1 MNAVRRRVAI
11 VASGVVLSAGIGAG
25 TGIWAYDMSL
35 GTPAAPAAVATIAQ
49 TATPAATTRSLA
61 TTAQPARLTAGQI
74 YAAEAAGVVEIE
86 VSSRASGAVG
96 PQGQGGAATEAQGSG
111 FVIDGQGD
119 IVTNDHVVEGATAI
133 SVIFNDGTRATAKL
147 VGADASSDLAVIK
160 VNGGPHVTP
169 LQLADSG
176 NVRVG
181 DPVVAISS
189 PFGLEN
195 TATAG
200 IVSALNRT
208 IQSINGYTIAGVIQT
223 DASINHGSSGS
234 PLLDDQG
241 HVIGVNSQ
249 IEGGQ
254 VDGNVG
260 VGFAI
265 PSTTVTKVVDQLI
278 AGTTVAHPYL
288 GVQLTTALAVGGSA
302 APGATVAAVT
312 AGSPAAKAGLA
323 AGDLITAVNG
333 TAAPS
338 ADQVTA
344 AIAALQP
351 GQTVTLKVTRGGS
364 SRTVSATLGQRPG
377 G

>member
-49 TATPAATTRSLA
+49 TATPATTRSLA
-61 TTAQPARLTAGQI
+61 ATAESAGLTAGQI
-74 YAAEAAGVVEIE
+74 YAASAAAVVEIQ
-86 VSSRASGAVG
+86 VSSRSSAAAG
-96 PQGQGGAATEAQGSG
+96 PQGQGGTTEAQGSG
-111 FVIDGQGD
+111 FVIDDQGH
-119 IVTNDHVVEGATAI
+119 IVTNDHVVQGATAI

-160 VNGGPHVTP
+160 VDGRSGLTP
-169 LQLADSG
+169 LQLADS
-176 NVRVG
+176 NDVRVG

-195 TATAG
+195 TTTAG
-200 IVSALNRT
+200 IVSALDRT

-249 IEGGQ
+249 IEGGE

-265 PSTTVTKVVDQLI
+265 PSATVEKVVGQLI
-278 AGTTVAHPYL
+278 AGNTVAHPYL
-288 GVQLTTALAVGGSA
+288 GVQLTTVAAIGGNAV
-302 APGATVAAVT
+302 PGATVAAVT

-333 TAAPS
+333 TAAGS

-344 AIAALQP
+344 AIGALQP
-351 GQTVTLKVTRGGS
+351 GQTVTLQVTRNGS
-364 SRTVSATLGQRPG
+364 ARTVTATLGRRPG
-377 G
+377 

>member
-1 MNAVRRRVAI
+1 MNAVHRRVAI

-25 TGIWAYDMSL
+25 TGIWAYDASL
-35 GTPAAPAAVATIAQ
+35 GTPAAPAAATTIAA
-49 TATPAATTRSLA
+49 TATPAMNRSLA
-61 TTAQPARLTAGQI
+61 AAAESAGLTAGQI
-74 YAAEAAGVVEIE
+74 YAAEAAGVVEIQ
-86 VSSRASGAVG
+86 VTSRSSGAAG
-96 PQGQGGAATEAQGSG
+96 PQGQGGTTEAQGSG
-111 FVIDGQGD
+111 FVIDDQGH
-119 IVTNDHVVEGATAI
+119 IVTNDHVVDGATAI

-160 VNGGPHVTP
+160 VDGGPKVTP
-169 LQLADSG
+169 LQFADSG
-176 NVRVG
+176 DVHVG

-195 TATAG
+195 TTTAG

-234 PLLDDQG
+234 PLLDGQG

-249 IEGGQ
+249 IEGGE

-265 PSTTVTKVVDQLI
+265 PSTTVKKVVDQLI
-278 AGTTVAHPYL
+278 AGETVAHPFL
-288 GVQLTTALAVGGSA
+288 GVQLTTVSAIGGKAV
-302 APGATVAAVT
+302 PGATVAAVT

-323 AGDLITAVNG
+323 EGDVITAVNG
-333 TAAPS
+333 TATGS
-338 ADQVTA
+338 ADEVTA
-344 AIAALQP
+344 AIAPLQP
-351 GQTVTLKVTRGGS
+351 GQTVTLQVTRGGS
-364 SRTVSATLGQRPG
+364 SRTVSVTLAERPG

>member
-1 MNAVRRRVAI
+1 MNAVRRRAAI
-11 VASGVVLSAGIGAG
+11 VASGVVLTAGIGAG
-25 TGIWAYDMSL
+25 TGIWAYDTSL
-35 GTPAAPAAVATIAQ
+35 GTPAAPAAVATTAQ
-49 TATPAATTRSLA
+49 TATPAATNRSLA
-61 TTAQPARLTAGQI
+61 ATAEPPGLTAGQI

-86 VSSRASGAVG
+86 VSSRAAGAVG
-96 PQGQGGAATEAQGSG
+96 PQGQGGTTEAQGSG
-111 FVIDGQGD
+111 FVIDHQGH

-147 VGADASSDLAVIK
+147 VGADPSSDLAVIK
-160 VNGGPHVTP
+160 VNGGPAVTP
-169 LQLADSG
+169 LQFADSG

-234 PLLDDQG
+234 PLLDRQG

-265 PSTTVTKVVDQLI
+265 PSTTVRKVVDQLI

-288 GVQLTTALAVGGSA
+288 GVQLTTASAIGGNAV
-302 APGATVAAVT
+302 PGATVASVR

-351 GQTVTLKVTRGGS
+351 GQTVTLQVTRGGA
-364 SRTVSATLGQRPG
+364 SRTVSATLAQRPG

>member
-11 VASGVVLSAGIGAG
+11 AASGVVLAAGIGAG

-35 GTPAAPAAVATIAQ
+35 GTPAAPAAAATIAE

-61 TTAQPARLTAGQI
+61 ATAESAGLTAGQI

-86 VSSRASGAVG
+86 VTSRASGGAG
-96 PQGQGGAATEAQGSG
+96 PQGQGGTTEAQGSG
-111 FVIDGQGD
+111 FVIDDQGH
-119 IVTNDHVVEGATAI
+119 IVTNDHVVEGATAM

-160 VNGGPHVTP
+160 VDGGPKVTP
-169 LQLADSG
+169 LQFADSG
-176 NVRVG
+176 DVRVG

-195 TATAG
+195 TTTAG

-249 IEGGQ
+249 IEGGE

-265 PSTTVTKVVDQLI
+265 PSTTVEKVVDQLI
-278 AGTTVAHPYL
+278 AGRHGRAPLPGGPAHDRDGDRRERRPRRHR
-288 GVQLTTALAVGGSA
+288 GGRDRGQPGGEGRPGRGGPDHGRERHRA
-302 APGATVAAVT
+302 A
-312 AGSPAAKAGLA
+312 
-323 AGDLITAVNG
+323 
-333 TAAPS
+333 S

-344 AIAALQP
+344 AIAALEP
-351 GQTVTLKVTRGGS
+351 GQTVTLQVTRGGS

>member
-11 VASGVVLSAGIGAG
+11 AASGVVLSAGIGAG

-35 GTPAAPAAVATIAQ
+35 GTPAAPAAATTIAA
-49 TATPAATTRSLA
+49 TAAPAATTRSLA
-61 TTAQPARLTAGQI
+61 ATAESAGLTAGQI

-86 VSSRASGAVG
+86 VTSRASGAAG
-96 PQGQGGAATEAQGSG
+96 PQGQGGATEAQGSG
-111 FVIDGQGD
+111 FVIDDQGH
-119 IVTNDHVVEGATAI
+119 IVTNDHVVDGATAI

-160 VNGGPHVTP
+160 VDGGPKVTP
-169 LQLADSG
+169 LQFADSG
-176 NVRVG
+176 GVRVG

-195 TATAG
+195 TTTAG

-249 IEGGQ
+249 IEGGE

-265 PSTTVTKVVDQLI
+265 PSATVEKVVDQLI
-278 AGTTVAHPYL
+278 AGDKVAHPFL
-288 GVQLTTALAVGGSA
+288 GVQLTTASAIGGNAV
-302 APGATVAAVT
+302 PGATVAAVT

-333 TAAPS
+333 TATGS
-338 ADQVTA
+338 ADEVTA
-344 AIAALQP
+344 AIAPLAP
-351 GQTVTLKVTRGGS
+351 GQTVTLQVTRGGS
-364 SRTVSATLGQRPG
+364 SRTVSVTLAQRPG

>member
-1 MNAVRRRVAI
+1 MNVVRRRVAI

-35 GTPAAPAAVATIAQ
+35 GTPAAPAAVETVAA
-49 TATPAATTRSLA
+49 TATPEATNQSLA
-61 TTAQPARLTAGQI
+61 STADSAGLTAGQI
-74 YAAEAAGVVEIE
+74 YSAAAASVVEIQ
-86 VSSRASGAVG
+86 VSSRSSGAAG
-96 PQGQGGAATEAQGSG
+96 PQGQGGATEAQGSG
-111 FVIDGQGD
+111 FVIDDEGH

-133 SVIFNDGTRATAKL
+133 SVVFNDGTRASAKL
-147 VGADASSDLAVIK
+147 VGSDASSDLAVIK
-160 VNGGPHVTP
+160 VDGRSNLRP

-176 NVRVG
+176 DVRVG

-195 TATAG
+195 TTTAG

-234 PLLDDQG
+234 PLLDAQG

-249 IEGGQ
+249 IEGGE

-265 PSTTVTKVVDQLI
+265 PSTTVRTVVDQLI
-278 AGTTVAHPYL
+278 AGNTVAHPFL
-288 GVQLTTALAVGGSA
+288 GVQLTTASAVGGSA
-302 APGATVAAVT
+302 VPGATVAAVT
-312 AGSPAAKAGLA
+312 AGSPAAKAGLV

-333 TAAPS
+333 TATGS
-338 ADQVTA
+338 ADEVTA
-344 AIAALQP
+344 AIAALEP
-351 GQTVTLKVTRGGS
+351 GRTVTLRVTREGS
-364 SRTVSATLGQRPG
+364 SRTVTATLAQRPD
-377 G
+377 